1 MQNIRQLP
9 GPGVHL
15 SWDRPAI
22 NEWTS
27 LFPVDWESPPLPFT
41 AHFANAPSSHNGN
54 RRFWVDLNFS
64 EEFRV
69 SWRRIKNR
77 ALAIEGGNINRVRR
91 RVRGSNREWRVRI
104 RPTGSGAVTLTLA
117 GNRPCTVAG
126 ALCTRDGRQLAETV
140 TVSVSGP

>member
-1 MQNIRQLP
+1 MAAVNSVGT
-9 GPGVHL
+9 GPKSYVDVHV
-15 SWDRPAI
+15 A
-22 NEWTS
+22 
-27 LFPVDWESPPLPFT
+27 DWESTPLPFT
-41 AHFANAPSSHNGN
+41 ARFANAPSSHNGN

-104 RPTGSGAVTLTLA
+104 RLTGSGAVTLTLA
-117 GNRPCTVAG
+117 GNRPCTAAG

-140 TVSVSGP
+140 AVSVSGP